1 MGFTWMN
8 RTHCELRTQVGG
20 NHPKILQGTLFQIIK
35 ITNFLTQNAFV
46 HITLGYICT
55 ESAQMMV

>member
-1 MGFTWMN
+1 MN